1 MKLEGRIWQ
10 LGGQMARWL
19 SGYVTWIA
27 YLEAMERVGG
37 MGSNPRN
44 KVAYHTTT
52 TTTTTM
58 TSSTSSSDH
67 HDLHARMVLLWPQN
81 PQPTPQ
87 PFQTTQPIPLH
98 THLIPQVHLSLI
110 NPIHAVASTWS
121 SRCMPPLLWL
131 LLISGGSLLAETMI
145 DALRFMGFFIS
156 WVGVCYLHI
165 YKL

>member
-1 MKLEGRIWQ
+1 
-10 LGGQMARWL
+10 MACWL

-44 KVAYHTTT
+44 KVAYHTT

-110 NPIHAVASTWS
+110 NPIHAVASTRSLTLGACHRSFDYFSFPEAHFWS
-121 SRCMPPLLWL
+121 KPWLTHSGLWVSL
-131 LLISGGSLLAETMI
+131 FLGSVFVFA
-145 DALRFMGFFIS
+145 
-156 WVGVCYLHI
+156 YL
-165 YKL
+165 